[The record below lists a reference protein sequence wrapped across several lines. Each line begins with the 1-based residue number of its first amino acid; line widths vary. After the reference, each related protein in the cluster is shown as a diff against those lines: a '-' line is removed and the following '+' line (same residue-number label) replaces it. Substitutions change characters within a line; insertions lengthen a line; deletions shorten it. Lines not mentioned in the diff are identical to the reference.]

1 MGRGELITILG
12 GAAVALPLVAH
23 VAATRSLLEDPR
35 LLTAPTPM
43 QRAWKINARRWRSDM
58 MPTAQRHRLHV
69 LRTLDLRASGLRSDV

>member
-1 MGRGELITILG
+1 MRRRELITILG

-58 MPTAQRHRLHV
+58 PTAQRHRLQR
-69 LRTLDLRASGLRSDV
+69 LENARLARERFAL